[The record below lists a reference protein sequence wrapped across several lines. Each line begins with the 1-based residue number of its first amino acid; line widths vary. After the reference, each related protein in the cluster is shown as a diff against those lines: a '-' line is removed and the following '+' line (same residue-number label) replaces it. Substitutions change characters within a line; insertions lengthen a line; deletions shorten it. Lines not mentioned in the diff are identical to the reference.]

1 MAVNKEFLMV
11 CEDAARA
18 AGGVLLD
25 WSTRFS
31 VREKGPADLVTEAD
45 VAAQEEIQRRIL
57 DKFPDHGF
65 LGEESGGNIN
75 PGAAYRWIVDPL
87 DGTTNYVHQ
96 VAYYCVSI
104 ALEYEGELIVGVI
117 YDPVS
122 KDCYT
127 AIKGEGAFLNGT
139 KRLETRDT
147 TDLGE
152 ALVSTS
158 ISPRAQP
165 DSAEM
170 KDLAQIV
177 SRCRTV
183 RRMGSAALNL
193 CQIAAGRF
201 DAYWAENNKIWDVA
215 AGFVILREA
224 GGYIASLDGG
234 ELDMQDLK
242 FIAACTPELHQEMCT
257 FMSSANQ

>member
-1 MAVNKEFLMV
+1 MAVNDEFLKV
-11 CEDAARA
+11 CEEAARA
-18 AGGVLLD
+18 AGAVLLE
-25 WSTRFS
+25 WSPRFS

-65 LGEESGGNIN
+65 LGEESGKDIN
-75 PGAAYRWIVDPL
+75 PGAEHRWIVDPL

-104 ALEYEGELIVGVI
+104 GLEHNGELIVGVI

-127 AIKGEGAFLNGT
+127 ATKGGGAFLNGT
-139 KRLETRDT
+139 QRLQVRDT
-147 TDLGE
+147 KDLGD

-165 DSAEM
+165 ESAEM
-170 KDLAQIV
+170 RDLAQIV

-201 DAYWAENNKIWDVA
+201 DAYWAENNKAWDIA

-224 GGYIASLDGG
+224 GGYIASLDGS
-234 ELDMQDLK
+234 EVDLKNPK
-242 FIAACTPELHQEMCT
+242 FIAACTPELHAEMCS
-257 FMSSANQ
+257 FMSSAQG